1 MKKTIALTLV
11 LLFVFSF
18 GGCNEIVERES
29 FEEPTELESFFITD
43 TDLVSVTQYDYPSD
57 NISLFPWKWVLGES
71 VVEEWFNTMEYELC
85 IFEECDTLKEFRNK
99 EYLLSYIGEDIY
111 KSIICVEDEW
121 YLKENGEWYFIKE
134 YVPIPEGKTLTMES
148 LIELSKKGEKLTE
161 MDFWEYKAQMMGS
174 GIIRP
179 VYSIDNEYTFTIFL
193 GDMLLH
199 SHETGKEID
208 IRTESIEEFI
218 K

>member
-99 EYLLSYIGEDIY
+99 EYLLNTCHWIR
-111 KSIICVEDEW
+111 
-121 YLKENGEWYFIKE
+121 IK
-134 YVPIPEGKTLTMES
+134 
-148 LIELSKKGEKLTE
+148 
-161 MDFWEYKAQMMGS
+161 
-174 GIIRP
+174 
-179 VYSIDNEYTFTIFL
+179 
-193 GDMLLH
+193 
-199 SHETGKEID
+199 
-208 IRTESIEEFI
+208 
-218 K
+218 